1 MIYIGASIAGVLFT
15 TYEGPQSKKERL
27 MYVLVCIG
35 LLTIGNLIT
44 TEKEGKSVNM
54 YDMSDKD
61 FEKEYGLT
69 EGRRVV
75 GGTAILSLFIYIGI
89 VYPLLK
95 RNVKGE

>member
-1 MIYIGASIAGVLFT
+1 
-15 TYEGPQSKKERL
+15 
-27 MYVLVCIG
+27 MYRI
-35 LLTIGNLIT
+35 INDR
-44 TEKEGKSVNM
+44 EFNNDREEGKSVNM